1 MKTIRKIQHH
11 VQKFQ
16 FIHQDV
22 DDKVLQKN
30 PMAVIGGI
38 FNLRL
43 SLSKDAVGY
52 AKRVKISS
60 LKELRALIMK
70 GSASVISTLR
80 DTCKAADTTLLRRAV
95 EGSISQ
101 LTLEYFD
108 LPMALIII
116 SVLHFLSETAGAEF
130 TDRKCTLRTLI
141 LEDMLT
147 PEGEL
152 PELYAKA
159 RRDGK
164 PPRCYQDVMVA
175 VRCNVWH
182 GHGIKTF
189 GPLAQNPVITWT
201 ALKNAVADLICR
213 QVVPPVTFSKCL
225 EDFKTGKWAQ
235 RRNQTVAEF
244 EGEFLNK
251 ESILRAACEHD
262 GKDQN
267 RHIPCPD
274 DMQRLFISK
283 ISSAVKTEAHV
294 MLTER
299 RADYM
304 TNVSM
309 AYANGRFEDLHPQ
322 HFLQLMTITE
332 DIILKRDAS
341 KEANLGE
348 AAAPYR
354 YQGRDKDLHLPSGN
368 GSQCIEERARLRA
381 WGFSRRGCAHA
392 RASAQR

>member
-1 MKTIRKIQHH
+1 MQHH

-16 FIHQDV
+16 FIHQDF

-30 PMAVIGGI
+30 PMDVIGVI

-70 GSASVISTLR
+70 DSASAITTLR
-80 DTCKAADTTLLRRAV
+80 DSCKAADTTLLRRAV
-95 EGSISQ
+95 EDSISQ

-108 LPMALIII
+108 LPMELIII

-130 TDRKCTLRTLI
+130 TDRKRTLQTLV
-141 LEDMLT
+141 LEAMLT
-147 PEGEL
+147 PEGGL

-164 PPRCYQDVMVA
+164 PPRYYQNAMVA
-175 VRCNVWH
+175 VRCNIWH
-182 GHGIKTF
+182 GFAVKTF

-201 ALKNAVADLICR
+201 ALKNAVVDLICR
-213 QVVPPVTFSKCL
+213 QVVPQVTFSKCL
-225 EDFKTGKWAQ
+225 EDFKNGRWSQ

-244 EGEFLNK
+244 ESEFLNK

-267 RHIPCPD
+267 RRITCC
-274 DMQRLFISK
+274 LL
-283 ISSAVKTEAHV
+283 HV
-294 MLTER
+294 TDCTDCFPLL
-299 RADYM
+299 
-304 TNVSM
+304 V
-309 AYANGRFEDLHPQ
+309 
-322 HFLQLMTITE
+322 
-332 DIILKRDAS
+332 
-341 KEANLGE
+341 
-348 AAAPYR
+348 
-354 YQGRDKDLHLPSGN
+354 
-368 GSQCIEERARLRA
+368 
-381 WGFSRRGCAHA
+381 
-392 RASAQR
+392 